1 MKQITMTG
9 KTKLG
14 YNDQIGLSKK
24 IHNQIGKKVGFDWID
39 MFDVETGKTIMDSA
53 LVGYYNFDDLLNACK
68 KFYKDE

>member
-1 MKQITMTG
+1 MSSKI
-9 KTKLG
+9 LG

-24 IHNQIGKKVGFDWID
+24 IYEQIGKKVGFDWID

-53 LVGYYNFDDLLNACK
+53 LIGYYKLDDLLNACK

>member
-1 MKQITMTG
+1 MSNKI
-9 KTKLG
+9 LG

-24 IHNQIGKKVGFDWID
+24 IYEQIGKKVSFDWID

-53 LVGYYNFDDLLNACK
+53 LIGYYKFDDLLNACK